1 MRTILF
7 SIFAITI
14 LFTACTRSPYGDD
27 GEEPELWNTIL
38 ITEVVSNN
46 ISVLA
51 DEFGD
56 FDDYI
61 ELYNPQDSAVDLGGW
76 GLSDVLGSVKFVFP
90 APCPILPDSV
100 LLVWCDGEAE
110 EGDFHADFR
119 INALGEWV
127 GLYDGEMSI
136 IDSIS
141 VPALSGDQA
150 LLREATG
157 WIIGTPSPGV
167 HTP

>member
-1 MRTILF
+1 MRAA
-7 SIFAITI
+7 IFAII
-14 LFTACTRSPYGDD
+14 VIAMLFGACTRSPYGQD
-27 GEEPELWNTIL
+27 GETPELWNTIV
-38 ITEVVSNN
+38 ISEVVSSN
-46 ISVLA
+46 ISIVA

-61 ELYNPQDSAVDLGGW
+61 ELYNPRDSAVDLSGW

-90 APCPILPDSV
+90 APCPLLPDSV
-100 LLVWCDGEAE
+100 LLIWCDGEAE

-119 INALGEWV
+119 ISAFGEWV
-127 GLYDGEMSI
+127 GLYDGDMSI
-136 IDSIS
+136 VDSRS

-150 LLREATG
+150 LLRGASG